1 MPDIK
6 SLIAQR
12 NVLSNEMVQYI
23 KGYLIYLRKSRQDDP
38 NETVEEVLSK
48 HEQALQEYAMRELGG
63 FIPEENI
70 YREVVSG
77 ERIDD
82 REEFQKVLARIEDPN
97 IVGVLVADSA
107 RLSRGDLGDCDTVIK
122 GFQFTDTLIITL
134 RMTYDLKNKMER
146 KILQQEMMMNA
157 DFLDYTKDIM
167 RRGRE
172 LAAKRGNF
180 SQSAPPY
187 GYNKVRIGKDWTL
200 EPNED
205 ADIVRMIFDWYV
217 HEGLTPGMIA
227 KRLNDMGVPTPK
239 GKQWRYERLAAMLR
253 NPHYVGKIRFNFRK
267 ATQVMENGERI
278 VKRIMQP
285 EDEVI
290 LVEGKHPAIVDPE
303 VFEMAQERRLSNPRL
318 AHDRSL
324 KNWLA
329 GILFCKN
336 CGRAMERKPKA
347 RDGSHERV
355 QCPQTPVCYKGVILE
370 DIYEAVIY
378 TLENVELPALQVK
391 LENGDGNAVV
401 IQKRRIEK
409 LNKQMDDYRKRKED
423 LFEYLE
429 TGIYT
434 REDFMTRSKALQEKM
449 DACEKEIHLAREA
462 MPKNVDYGKHIVTL
476 QKAIAALKDPDMTI
490 EEKNR
495 LLRAAVKRIE
505 YSSVKLTRGET
516 DIHLDVYL
524 RL

>member
-1 MPDIK
+1 MLYAE
-6 SLIAQR
+6 LIQDPKR
-12 NVLSNEMVQYI
+12 
-23 KGYLIYLRKSRQDDP
+23 YLMYLRKSRQDDP
-38 NETVEEVLSK
+38 NETVEEVLNK
-48 HEQALQEYAMRELGG
+48 HETALQEHALREIGG
-63 FIPEENI
+63 AIPEENI

-82 REEFQKVLARIEDPN
+82 REEFQRVLARIEDPN
-97 IVGVLVADSA
+97 IVGVFAADSA
-107 RLSRGDLGDCDTVIK
+107 RLSRGDLGDCDRVMK

-134 RMTYDLKNKMER
+134 KMTYDLKDKRER
-146 KILQQEMMMNA
+146 KFLQQEMMMNA

-187 GYNKVRIGKDWTL
+187 GYNKIKIGKDWTL

-205 ADIVRMIFDWYV
+205 ADIVRLIFDLYV
-217 HEGLTPGMIA
+217 HNGMTPGMIA
-227 KRLNDMGVPTPK
+227 KQLNDMGVPTPK
-239 GKQWRYERLAAMLR
+239 GGQWRYERIAHLLR
-253 NPHYVGKIRFNFRK
+253 NPHYIGKIRFNYRK
-267 ATQVMENGERI
+267 ATPVMENGERV
-278 VKRIMQP
+278 VKRLMQP
-285 EDEVI
+285 EEEVI
-290 LVEGKHPAIVDPE
+290 LAEGKHPAIVDPE
-303 VFEMAQERRLSNPRL
+303 VFEAAQERRLSNPRL
-318 AHDRSL
+318 ALDRSL

-329 GILFCKN
+329 GTLYCKN

-347 RDGSHERV
+347 RDGAHERV

-378 TLENVELPALQVK
+378 TLEHVELPNLQSK
-391 LENGDGNAVV
+391 LENGDGDAVV
-401 IQKRRIEK
+401 IQKRRLEK
-409 LNKQMDDYRKRKED
+409 LNKQMEDYRQRKED
-423 LFEYLE
+423 LFEFLE
-429 TGIYT
+429 TKVYT
-434 REDFMTRSKALQEKM
+434 KEVFLTRSKALQEKM
-449 DACEKEIHLAREA
+449 DACEKEIHKTREA
-462 MPKNVDYGKHIVTL
+462 MPKSVDYGKHIVTL
-476 QKAIAALKDPDMTI
+476 QTAIAALKDPEMSI

-516 DIHLDVYL
+516 DIQLDVYL

>member
-1 MPDIK
+1 MPNIEDVVRYHK
-6 SLIAQR
+6 VMSDDVVAYVR
-12 NVLSNEMVQYI
+12 
-23 KGYLIYLRKSRQDDP
+23 GYLIYLRKSRQDDP
-38 NETVEEVLSK
+38 NETVEEVLAK
-48 HEQALQEYAMRELGG
+48 HEQALQEYAMKELGG
-63 FIPEENI
+63 IIPEENI

-122 GFQFTDTLIITL
+122 SFQFTDTLIITL

-187 GYNKVRIGKDWTL
+187 GYNKIKIGKDWTL

-205 ADIVRMIFDWYV
+205 ADIVRLIFDLYV
-217 HEGLTPGMIA
+217 HNGMTPGMIA
-227 KRLNDMGVPTPK
+227 KQLNDMGIPTPK
-239 GKQWRYERLAAMLR
+239 GKQWRYERIAHLLR
-253 NPHYVGKIRFNFRK
+253 NPHYIGKIRYNYRK
-267 ATQVMENGERI
+267 ATQVMENGERL
-278 VKRIMQP
+278 VKRLLQP
-285 EDEVI
+285 EEEVI
-290 LVEGKHPAIVDPE
+290 LTEGKHPAIVDPE

-318 AHDRSL
+318 ALDRSL

-329 GILFCKN
+329 GVLYCKN

-370 DIYEAVIY
+370 DLYQAVIY
-378 TLENVELPALQVK
+378 TLEHVELPALQVK
-391 LENGDGNAVV
+391 LENGDGNAIV

-409 LNKQMDDYRKRKED
+409 LNKQMEEYRSRKED
-423 LFEYLE
+423 LFEFLE
-429 TGIYT
+429 TGVYT
-434 REDFMTRSKALQEKM
+434 REDFMNRSKALQEKM

-476 QKAIAALKDPDMTI
+476 QNAIAALKDPDMSI

-495 LLRAAVKRIE
+495 LLRVAVKRIE